1 MLTDEQDESSGQHAA
16 EHGDEKLLGFDVL
29 VIEIAESRHTKALED
44 VVDVKQTCQHLS
56 EVAEDVIPTNRRR
69 SRIRC
74 KFCSVLLIQKNLSG
88 KAEKA
93 DRG

>member
-44 VVDVKQTCQHLS
+44 VVNVKKTCQHLS

-69 SRIRC
+69 SRIRILPSFSDL
-74 KFCSVLLIQKNLSG
+74 KKIVSG
-88 KAEKA
+88 KAENMA